1 MTPMN
6 GSEHPRQPGDLRPE
20 RQLQPGDLESR
31 ELTVADALAL
41 LGARHGDGKQRR
53 EQVLAADRDGRLGA
67 LHPVVRAVLERAGYL
82 DRE

>member
-41 LGARHGDGKQRR
+41 VGARRGDAQQRR
-53 EQVLAADRDGRLGA
+53 ERVLAADRDGRLGR
-67 LHPVVRAVLERAGYL
+67 LHPAVRTVLERAGYL
-82 DRE
+82 GSE